1 MDQVGFVHVFFA
13 CVFRKGL
20 PFGRRFWN
28 KQNHH
33 NNNGYR
39 NPVYPENSLLY
50 DFPDYC
56 QQALAAIRI
65 GQKINYTERFYLFQ
79 EYALDYII
87 YEGWDTLP
95 FNVALFGP
103 LKNLIDYDKANKA
116 HYCETLKMF
125 FHHNMKMS
133 QTADAL
139 GIHISTL
146 KYRINRIRGLLDL
159 DFDQFT
165 SRLYLQLVM
174 DLLK

>member
-1 MDQVGFVHVFFA
+1 MNILVINGSP
-13 CVFRKGL
+13 KGERSNTWQL
-20 PFGRRFWN
+20 TKAFLAGMRESGEALEIRELEAGRMNIHPCLGCFSCWN
-28 KQNHH
+28 KTPGQCCITDDM
-33 NNNGYR
+33 GQ
-39 NPVYPENSLLY
+39 VIEKLLWA
-50 DFPDYC
+50 DVTIWSFPLY
-56 QQALAAIRI
+56 
-65 GQKINYTERFYLFQ
+65 YFSV
-79 EYALDYII
+79 
-87 YEGWDTLP
+87 P
-95 FNVALFGP
+95 GP

-159 DFDQFT
+159 DLDQFT